1 MGLSVFRFYDI
12 DNEVTTL
19 TGQSLIKFSRTITN
33 HFYNKELGTDDDHVI
48 YIDTDSIFASAL
60 PLVKHRYPEV
70 NTRSQAMMTKR
81 ILDIASELQEYLN
94 NSYNYFA
101 EKFCNIKEH
110 KFEIK
115 QEVIGISVSSY

>member
-1 MGLSVFRFYDI
+1 MI
-12 DNEVTTL
+12 QI
-19 TGQSLIKFSRTITN
+19 QSW
-33 HFYNKELGTDDDHVI
+33 HQ
-48 YIDTDSIFASAL
+48 ASS
-60 PLVKHRYPEV
+60 LVKHRYPEV

-115 QEVIGISVSSY
+115 QEVIGISGLFIAKKRYGMKIINDNGVEVNKIMVKGIDTVRSNFFRLCVVNY